1 VNNPYATLDI
11 ADEHELSDERPLS
24 ALDYQP
30 MRYGQALASMTMG
43 DLRRVTQVQGIASM
57 SRPLAVFDRVMK
69 TTISDF
75 PATRLNL
82 TLDPLAGLPP
92 GWSIPSRDAVAT
104 IFDDLAE
111 QWIADTTYQS
121 SLVRIFNHPIYQQI
135 IGLGPAA
142 IPRLLERLVTEPDR
156 WLIALSAITR
166 TDPVPEGATPKEA
179 VEVWLSWAEQNDLL
193 SS

>member
-1 VNNPYATLDI
+1 MNNPYATLDI
-11 ADEHELSDERPLS
+11 VEEHELSDERPSS

-30 MRYGQALASMTMG
+30 MRYGQALASIATA
-43 DLRRVTQVQGIASM
+43 DLRKVTQVQGIASM
-57 SRPLAVFDRVMK
+57 SRPLAVFDRLMK
-69 TTISDF
+69 LTISDL
-75 PATRLNL
+75 PAPSLNL
-82 TLDPLAGLPP
+82 TLDPLVDLPP

-111 QWIADTTYQS
+111 RWIAETEYQS

-142 IPRLLERLVTEPDR
+142 IPCLLERLVVEPDR

-166 TDPVPEGATPKEA
+166 TDPVPDGATPEEA
-179 VEVWLSWAEQNDLL
+179 VRVWLDWAERNDLL